1 MSEHSRGIEIVR
13 QQGRDSFSITVG
25 GESISTQGKPVD
37 IHLSD
42 KQAYV
47 YLVVDC
53 SGSMI
58 GDKLEQAKQGILD
71 FAANALKNEYR
82 VGLIGFETE
91 ARLICE
97 PVCDI
102 QVLLPGVKALR
113 AGGST
118 NMVDAVKIAHCTLK
132 NLAGTRVI
140 VIATDGMP
148 DNAPAA
154 LKAAQLAKND
164 HIDFIAI
171 GTDDANQVFLQK
183 LATRRE
189 LAAKVSSDVFA
200 KAIASASNL
209 LPPPRGITKRQ

>member
-1 MSEHSRGIEIVR
+1 MNEHSRGIEIVR
-13 QQGRDSFSITVG
+13 QPGQGGFSITVA
-25 GESISTQGKPVD
+25 GESVSTQGKPVD
-37 IHLSD
+37 IHLSN

-47 YLVVDC
+47 YLVIDC

-58 GDKLEQAKQGILD
+58 GDKLEQVKQGILD
-71 FAANALKNEYR
+71 FAADALKNEYR
-82 VGLIGFETE
+82 VGLIVFETE
-91 ARLICE
+91 ARFICE
-97 PVCDI
+97 PVSDI
-102 QVLLPGVKALR
+102 QVLIPGVKALR

-118 NMVDAVKIAHCTLK
+118 NMVDAIKMAHSKLQ

-140 VIATDGMP
+140 VVATDGMP

-171 GTDDANQVFLQK
+171 GTDDANQAFLQK
-183 LATRRE
+183 LATRKE
-189 LAAKVSSDVFA
+189 LAAQVSSDMFA

-209 LPPPRGITKRQ
+209 LPTPRGIIKRQ